1 MSKKKIGLKIQ
12 YGWACAWDKQRN
24 MNKNR
29 RKVERI
35 EDHRKYVYRKST
47 CTFVVRSR
55 WSMIQRNMRYLLY
68 IYIYI
73 KELREKIKNSCTLK
87 QNKTTV
93 KKKRNKDKRKNKC

>member
-1 MSKKKIGLKIQ
+1 MSKNKIGLKIQ

-68 IYIYI
+68 IYIYKRI
-73 KELREKIKNSCTLK
+73 KRKDKKFMYVKTK
-87 QNKTTV
+87 QNNS
-93 KKKRNKDKRKNKC
+93 KKKEEQR